1 MKDSK
6 SVDKIKITKVNEVY
20 IKVDCEPSIAMEISD
35 QFTFMIPS
43 AKFHPAYKSKFWDGK
58 IRLFNVNTKLLYRGL
73 LDNLISF
80 LESRNYIVDLQK
92 SLYTQVE
99 ITSTEI
105 LEFIEKLN
113 TTFIPRDYQ
122 LEAFAHAIMNERS
135 LLLSPT
141 ASGKSFIIYLIMR
154 YYDVRTLIIV
164 PTTSL
169 VHQLSSD
176 FSEYGFDSDRNI
188 HRITGGVDKRSDKR
202 VTISTWQSLYKLPK
216 DYFEQFDM
224 VIGDEAHLFQ
234 AKSLTKIMEKTINTK
249 YKFGFTGT
257 LDGSLTN
264 QMVLEGLFGPTH
276 KVVSTSELI
285 EKKHLAD
292 FKIKCIILEYSDEE
306 RKNAKS
312 FSYHDE
318 VDFLVRNSRRNSFL
332 CNLCT
337 NLEGNTLVLF
347 QFVEKHGRLL
357 YQLMRD
363 KNDDRELMFVFGG
376 TEAEDRE
383 QVRKIT
389 EQSKNAIIV
398 ASYGTFSTGIN
409 IRNLHN
415 VVFSSPTKSRIR
427 TLQSIGR
434 GLRKSDTKT
443 SAILYDI
450 ADDLRWKSH
459 TNFTLKHL
467 MERINIYNSENF
479 DYKMYNYKV

>member
-1 MKDSK
+1 MKDSGQ
-6 SVDKIKITKVNEVY
+6 VDKVNITKVNEVY
-20 IKVDCEPSIAMEISD
+20 IRVDCDPSIAMEISD
-35 QFTFMIPS
+35 LFTFTVPS
-43 AKFHPAYKSKFWDGK
+43 AKFHPSYKAKFWDGK

-73 LDNLISF
+73 LDNLVSN
-80 LESRNYIVDLQK
+80 LESRNYISTIDK
-92 SLYTQVE
+92 SLYQNQN
-99 ITSTEI
+99 IKSSEI
-105 LEFIEKLN
+105 LEFVKNLK
-113 TTFIPRDYQ
+113 TPFAPRDYQ
-122 LEAFAHAIMNERS
+122 LEAFAHAITNERS

-141 ASGKSFIIYLIMR
+141 ASGKSFIIYLIAR

-176 FSEYGFDSDRNI
+176 FCEYGFDSARNI
-188 HRITGGVDKRSDKR
+188 HRITGGVDKSSDKQF
-202 VTISTWQSLYKLPK
+202 TISTWQSLYKLPK
-216 DYFEQFDM
+216 DYFEQFEM
-224 VIGDEAHLFQ
+224 IIGDEAHLFQ

-264 QMVLEGLFGPTH
+264 QMVLEGLFGPVH
-276 KVVSTSELI
+276 KVISTAELI

-292 FKIKCIILEYSDEE
+292 FKIKCIVLDYTDAEKQD
-306 RKNAKS
+306 AKK

-318 VDFLVRNSRRNSFL
+318 VDFLVRNERRNKFL

-357 YQLMRD
+357 YQMMKD
-363 KNDDRELMFVFGG
+363 ANNDRELMFVFGG

-383 QVRKIT
+383 QVRRIT

-443 SAILYDI
+443 SAVLYDI

-459 TNFTLKHL
+459 VNFTLKHL
-467 MERINIYNSENF
+467 MERVNIYNSENF
-479 DYKMYNYKV
+479 DYRMYNYKV

>member
-1 MKDSK
+1 M
-6 SVDKIKITKVNEVY
+6 DKIKITKINEVY

-73 LDNLISF
+73 LDNLLSF
-80 LESRNYIVDLQK
+80 LESRNYLVELQK

-113 TTFIPRDYQ
+113 TPFIPRDYQ

-176 FSEYGFDSDRNI
+176 FGEYGFDSDRNI

-202 VTISTWQSLYKLPK
+202 ITISTWQSLYKLPK

-234 AKSLTKIMEKTINTK
+234 AKSLTMIMEKTINTK

-292 FKIKCIILEYSDEE
+292 FKIKCIVLEYSDEE

-467 MERINIYNSENF
+467 IERINIYNSENF